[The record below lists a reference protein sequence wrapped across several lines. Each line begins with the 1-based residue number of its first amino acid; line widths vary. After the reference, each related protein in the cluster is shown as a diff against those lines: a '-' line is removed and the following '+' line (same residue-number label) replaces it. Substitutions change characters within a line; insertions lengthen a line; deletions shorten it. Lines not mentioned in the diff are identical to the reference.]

1 MLAERSAPPLGTK
14 QTDRRVK
21 LKLPKDEAI
30 QRGGNFR
37 LAVAELSTFIGSV
50 PFVLVEPDSAG
61 PGLRSRGRLHV
72 RQILCVSEV
81 SQHVLQLWPVRP
93 CLRGQFKSVS
103 KQRRRTDEY
112 MPDWSEQGRGKKVEK
127 KKQKKEEEEYGSNID
142 WKAEK
147 HMLAK
152 EDVQVKKRKS
162 SEYKSKYNPTQ
173 IYWSLLAEK
182 RW

>member
-14 QTDRRVK
+14 QTDRGVK
-21 LKLPKDEAI
+21 LKLLKDEAI

-37 LAVAELSTFIGSV
+37 SAAAELSTFIGSV

-112 MPDWSEQGRGKKVEK
+112 MPDWSEQGRGKKVGKKIKKGGGGIWKQHGLKSRETHVGKRRSPSEK
-127 KKQKKEEEEYGSNID
+127 KKKQRI
-142 WKAEK
+142 
-147 HMLAK
+147 
-152 EDVQVKKRKS
+152 
-162 SEYKSKYNPTQ
+162 
-173 IYWSLLAEK
+173 
-182 RW
+182 